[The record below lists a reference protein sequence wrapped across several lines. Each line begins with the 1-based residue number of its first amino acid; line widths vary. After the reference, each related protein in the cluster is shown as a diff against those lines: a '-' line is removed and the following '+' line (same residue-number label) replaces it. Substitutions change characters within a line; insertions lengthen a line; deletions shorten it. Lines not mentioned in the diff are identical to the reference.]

1 MSDRPAD
8 RGETPRDEREVI
20 QREPPDA
27 AAGLSAVRTSLGRL
41 RREARPGAIK
51 ALFAMNQK
59 GGFDCPGCAWPD
71 PDDRRSMLGEY
82 CENGV
87 KALVEEASANRADP
101 DFFARHSVAEMREW
115 DDHRLGKSGRITA
128 PLYLGPGADRYA
140 PVSWDDALERIGARL
155 RSLADPNRAV
165 FYTSGRTSN
174 EAAFLYQLFVRML
187 GTNNL
192 PDCSNMC
199 HESSGVALAETLGIG
214 KGSVTLE
221 DFDHAE
227 LILIAGQ
234 NPGTNHPRMLNALE
248 RAKRRGARIIAI
260 NPLREPGLVRFK
272 NPQRVA
278 GLVGAG
284 VDIADLYLQLRTGRD
299 IALAKAIMLR
309 LVQWQQEGRRAVD
322 VGFIEAST
330 TGFEALRADLLTYD
344 FAALCAEAGLEP
356 PVVERAASWVGDAER
371 IICCWAMGLTQHEY
385 AVRTIRE
392 YVNLLLMRGSIGK
405 RGAGTCPV
413 RGHSNVQ
420 GDRTMGIWEKA
431 SPEFLNRLEEA
442 FGFTAPRE
450 DGYDTVGAI
459 AAMIDR
465 RVDVFFAMGGNFL
478 SASPDTRR
486 TAEGLQACGM
496 TVHVSTK
503 LNRSH
508 LIHGDEALILPC
520 TGRSEIDRQRTG
532 EQIVSAENSMGV
544 VQSSSGRLEP
554 VSPSLRSEVAIVAA
568 LGTATFRGERSG
580 ADGGLD
586 WDALAADYDRIRDRV
601 EQVVPGFEDYNLRL
615 REPGGFS
622 LPNGAREGRFHTE
635 TGRARFTL
643 NRLPEIDQ
651 REDEFLLMTIRSH
664 DQFNT
669 TIYGHDDR
677 YRGLAGNRRVV
688 MANPEDLAELG
699 LTSRSKVHLESRFRD
714 AVRRSEDWTVVA
726 YDIPR
731 RCLAAYYPEAN
742 VLVPLEQIAE
752 GSRTPASKQI
762 TTRVIPAP

>member
-8 RGETPRDEREVI
+8 RGETPRDDRSVN
-20 QREPPDA
+20 QRKPPDA
-27 AAGLSAVRTSLGRL
+27 VAGLTAVRTSLGRI
-41 RREARPGAIK
+41 RSEARPGAVK
-51 ALFAMNQK
+51 ALFSMNQK

-87 KALVEEASANRADP
+87 KALVEEASSRRADP
-101 DFFARHSVAEMREW
+101 ELFARHSVAQMREW

-128 PLYLGPGADRYA
+128 PMYLAPGADHYT
-140 PVSWDDALERIGARL
+140 PVSWDDALERVGARL
-155 RSLADPNRAV
+155 RTLDSPGRAV

-199 HESSGVALAETLGIG
+199 HESSGVALSQTLGIG

-234 NPGTNHPRMLNALE
+234 NPGTNHPRMLSALE
-248 RAKRRGARIIAI
+248 RAKNRGARIIAI
-260 NPLREPGLVRFK
+260 NPLHEPGLVTFK
-272 NPQRVA
+272 NPQKVG
-278 GLVGAG
+278 GLLGSG
-284 VDIADLYLQLRTGRD
+284 TGIADLYLQLKIGRD
-299 IALAKAIMLR
+299 IPLAKAIMLR
-309 LVQWQQEGRRAVD
+309 LQQWQDQGLDAIDASFV
-322 VGFIEAST
+322 EAST
-330 TGFEALRADLLTYD
+330 SGYDSLRADLMTHD
-344 FAALCAEAGLEP
+344 FEVLCAEAGLDSSM
-356 PVVERAASWVGDAER
+356 VEQAASWVRDSER

-392 YVNLLLMRGSIGK
+392 YVNLLLMRGAIGK
-405 RGAGTCPV
+405 PGAGTCPV

-420 GDRTMGIWEKA
+420 GDRTMGIWERPR
-431 SPEFLNRLEEA
+431 PEFLDRLEEV

-450 DGYDTVGAI
+450 PGHDTVGAI
-459 AAMIDR
+459 TAMLDDQ
-465 RVDVFFAMGGNFL
+465 VDVFFAMGGNFL

-486 TAEGLQACGM
+486 TADGLKACGM

-508 LIHGDEALILPC
+508 LIHGEEALILPC
-520 TGRSEIDRQRTG
+520 IGRSEIDRQRSG
-532 EQIVSAENSMGV
+532 EQLVSTENSMGV
-544 VQSSSGRLEP
+544 IQSSSGRLEA
-554 VSPSLRSEVAIVAA
+554 VSPSLRSEVAIVAGLA
-568 LGTATFRGERSG
+568 KATFRRELSG
-580 ADGGLD
+580 ADAGLE
-586 WDALAADYDRIRDRV
+586 WDAMAADYDRIRDRI
-601 EQVVPGFEDYNLRL
+601 EQVVPGFDDYNTRV
-615 REPGGFS
+615 REPGGFT
-622 LPNGAREGRFHTE
+622 LPNAARVGEFRTE
-635 TGRARFTL
+635 SDRAQFTV
-643 NRLPEIDQ
+643 NALPEIDQ
-651 REDEFLLMTIRSH
+651 GEDEFLLMTIRSH

-677 YRGLAGNRRVV
+677 YRGLQGNRRVV
-688 MANPEDLAELG
+688 MANAADLAELG
-699 LTSRSKVHLESRFRD
+699 LPQGARVNLESRFRGTG
-714 AVRRSEDWTVVA
+714 RYSEGWTVVP

-762 TTRVIPAP
+762 TTRIIPAS